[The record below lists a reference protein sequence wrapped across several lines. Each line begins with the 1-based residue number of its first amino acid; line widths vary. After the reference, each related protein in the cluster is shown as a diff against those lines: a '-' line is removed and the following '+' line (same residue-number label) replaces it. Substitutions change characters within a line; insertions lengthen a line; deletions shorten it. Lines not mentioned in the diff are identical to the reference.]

1 MFSVGAFVEE
11 DVNYIK
17 GHGPTADNHASGHG
31 TPERIGSRK
40 LPDRQQRGDYRHQ
53 NAGAGCPKGNRSNS
67 VRIEIASSL
76 SAS

>member
-1 MFSVGAFVEE
+1 MLLVSAFIEEHINYVEG
-11 DVNYIK
+11 Y
-17 GHGPTADNHASGHG
+17 GPTADHHASRHRA
-31 TPERIGSRK
+31 PERIGSGK
-40 LPDRQQRGDYRHQ
+40 LPNRQQRGDHRHQ